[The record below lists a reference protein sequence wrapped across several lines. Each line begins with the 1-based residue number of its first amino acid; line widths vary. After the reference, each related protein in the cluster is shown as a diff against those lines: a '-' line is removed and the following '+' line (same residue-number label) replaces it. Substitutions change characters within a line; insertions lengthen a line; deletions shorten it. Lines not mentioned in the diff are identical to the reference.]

1 MHLVLARDILPN
13 NTSAIR
19 PILAP
24 SVQQQGRGRAPSS
37 PITDG
42 TDYLS
47 TVPQELGR
55 DYQNPVRTGLCGTL
69 VRSRN
74 RAWSSSGVF
83 MTRST
88 DQDVTAL
95 QEQGARGCRRLKED
109 QPTCPMITPPRTME
123 DRPMTT
129 PPRTKDDWPMTTPP
143 RTKDDRPMITTPRT
157 KDDRPMT
164 TLPRTKDDRP
174 MTTPPRTKD
183 GRPMTTP
190 PRSKDDRPMITRDSP
205 RPR

>member
-47 TVPQELGR
+47 TVPPELGR

-69 VRSRN
+69 VRCDLEQSASNTPALLLLSRRPTSTYPGEVDSDDDSLIVCDPIGPGRGGAIRIYCCN
-74 RAWSSSGVF
+74 ISLVLLCHVTLSRVF
-83 MTRST
+83 
-88 DQDVTAL
+88 
-95 QEQGARGCRRLKED
+95 RLF
-109 QPTCPMITPPRTME
+109 
-123 DRPMTT
+123 
-129 PPRTKDDWPMTTPP
+129 
-143 RTKDDRPMITTPRT
+143 
-157 KDDRPMT
+157 
-164 TLPRTKDDRP
+164 L
-174 MTTPPRTKD
+174 
-183 GRPMTTP
+183 
-190 PRSKDDRPMITRDSP
+190 SL
-205 RPR
+205 